1 MFQKKIEKKK
11 EIYKGDTLYFRRLFL
26 KSCINLPEFPSR
38 QQIVARILLEEKLF
52 FLSYRATSIR
62 ITFPVFQIFHHRY
75 TRSITPLQYTIHPS
89 HHYVYSHLEYHHLR
103 IIILFARNNPYPSKL
118 PAACPPLFPLLLSS
132 SSFPDS
138 LPLWFTANFPD
149 FADGRRENGG
159 HVSKNERVGLF
170 ETWIIGWRTV
180 LYIMSGAGRGLK
192 TFSRS
197 RNSRR
202 TAASSLTS
210 HSCKYFIDTRAIREK
225 SARKSPLLFSIGERE
240 KQRNRRWRLSNF
252 TWNYYI
258 KRSFCEIN

>member
-1 MFQKKIEKKK
+1 MKWEKKRNLQRWHSLFSSIIFK
-11 EIYKGDTLYFRRLFL
+11 KLYK
-26 KSCINLPEFPSR
+26 PSR
-38 QQIVARILLEEKLF
+38 ISLSSTNRRSNSARRKIIFYPTLIAQQASVLLSPSFKF
-52 FLSYRATSIR
+52 FT
-62 ITFPVFQIFHHRY
+62 TDTQD
-75 TRSITPLQYTIHPS
+75 
-89 HHYVYSHLEYHHLR
+89 
-103 IIILFARNNPYPSKL
+103 
-118 PAACPPLFPLLLSS
+118 PLLLSNTQYTLPTITFIPISNITTSALLFSSLEIIPTPQSYPPLVLFCSLS
-132 SSFPDS
+132 SSLPPLFLILSPSDS
-138 LPLWFTANFPD
+138 RPIFRISQM
-149 FADGRRENGG
+149 GRENGG

-240 KQRNRRWRLSNF
+240 TTEGGVHLYQIS
-252 TWNYYI
+252 
-258 KRSFCEIN
+258 CEIII